1 MQVSKAKAVSP
12 ESLIMLHVA
21 LGGQAEE
28 TEFFYDAMQERNVP
42 YDIIGLSYYPKW
54 HGNLEDLE
62 QNIAKVSQKY
72 DRQIMVAEY
81 SHMKREVNDIAFN
94 VPGGKGIGSFI
105 WEPLNTWEA
114 VFDRSGKANE
124 YLEVYREIAGEY
136 LE

>member
-1 MQVSKAKAVSP
+1 
-12 ESLIMLHVA
+12 
-21 LGGQAEE
+21 
-28 TEFFYDAMQERNVP
+28 
-42 YDIIGLSYYPKW
+42 
-54 HGNLEDLE
+54 
-62 QNIAKVSQKY
+62 
-72 DRQIMVAEY
+72 MVAEY